1 MELIIGLSLVL
12 APERDH
18 GDVQGHGVPLNDGDG
33 NGNGDQRGGDGDGD
47 GDGDISSSLVPQ
59 VVS

>member
-33 NGNGDQRGGDGDGD
+33 NGDQRDGD